1 MVLDFLDDG
10 AQRLLLVLCLPL
22 VDGVFAT
29 LLVTGAIQTFS
40 DVVNVALTIF
50 SGAGALAVL
59 YSSAD
64 SGREA
69 RRMVK
74 QVTPFLLGGALVI
87 SLIAPVFASVFYME
101 RLKYATG
108 LAIIAIAAHILELD
122 HAEKFPVPAIVVT
135 GLVVSVQSPAAAAPS
150 LEYVVPALGTA
161 AMAVGVLYLASLID
175 IERMDLD
182 YIRRGGAM
190 VLCLI
195 GLSQFGLAVPSEL
208 GLAVLALSV
217 FASLRKG

>member
-69 RRMVK
+69 RRMVR
-74 QVTPFLLGGALVI
+74 QVTPFLLGGALLI

-135 GLVVSVQSPAAAAPS
+135 GLVVSVRSPAAAAPS

>member
-59 YSSAD
+59 YSSAS

-69 RRMVK
+69 RSMVK
-74 QVTPFLLGGALVI
+74 QVTPFLLGGALLI

-108 LAIIAIAAHILELD
+108 LAIIAIAAHILELN

-135 GLVVSVQSPAAAAPS
+135 GLVVSVRSPAAAAPS
-150 LEYVVPALGTA
+150 LQYVVPAMGTA
-161 AMAVGVLYLASLID
+161 LMALAVLYAASLVD